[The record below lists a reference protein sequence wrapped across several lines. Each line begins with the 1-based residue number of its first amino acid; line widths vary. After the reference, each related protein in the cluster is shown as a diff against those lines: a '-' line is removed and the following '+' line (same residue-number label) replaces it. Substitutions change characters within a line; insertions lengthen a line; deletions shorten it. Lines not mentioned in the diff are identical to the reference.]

1 MKLLLALN
9 AFKGTLTASE
19 ASTIIHELFTRELP
33 SVQVKTQDIA
43 DGGDGTCALLI
54 DALGIEKVPCLSLNA
69 LGKPVAGFYG
79 WEEHTK
85 TAYLDVST
93 CSGLSTLANEERNPR
108 IASTYGTGILVQAA
122 ISRGAE
128 KIVLGLGGSASIDLG
143 IGILQALGY
152 QFLDAQ
158 GRELSSFSA
167 DILKKCKHIQGPIRV
182 PRLSFLCLADVT
194 SCFFGEDGA
203 IPVFGPQKGLK
214 YSEMDVFTQEAHSFI
229 DLLSSKSREKVSDQ
243 PGFGAAGGIAYGLSY
258 FFPLQLEVGATY
270 FFEKVGMLE
279 KIKNADFI
287 LTGEGKYDSQSKHG
301 KGSHILLRLARQEGK
316 KIGLISSGKEGK
328 EDFDFLLQLPEVD
341 LANLN
346 AKKIAT
352 KNLSKVLSKAISKG
366 VFTPKGYTRI

>member
-19 ASTIIHELFTRELP
+19 ASTIIHELFTQELP
-33 SVQVKTQDIA
+33 SVQVETQDIA
-43 DGGDGTCALLI
+43 DGGDGTCSLLI
-54 DALGIEKVPCLSLNA
+54 DALGIEKVSCLSLNA
-69 LGKPVAGFYG
+69 LGKPAAGFFG

-93 CSGLSTLANEERNPR
+93 CSGLSTLAAEERNPR

-122 ISRGAE
+122 ISKGAE

-143 IGILQALGY
+143 VGILQALGY

-167 DILKKCKHIQGPIRV
+167 DILKRCKHIQGPIRV
-182 PRLSFLCLADVT
+182 PRLRFLCLADVT
-194 SCFFGEDGA
+194 SCFFGQDGA

-214 YSEMDVFTQEAHSFI
+214 YSEMDVFTQEAQSFI
-229 DLLSSKSREKVSDQ
+229 DLLSSKSKKKVNDR

-258 FFPLQLEVGATY
+258 FFPLQLEVGASY

-287 LTGEGKYDSQSKHG
+287 LTGEGKYDRQSKHG
-301 KGSHILLRLARQEGK
+301 KASHILLQFARQEGK
-316 KIGLISSGKEGK
+316 KIGLISSGEEGR
-328 EDFDFLLQLPEVD
+328 EDFDVCLQLPEISLSD
-341 LANLN
+341 PQ
-346 AKKIAT
+346 KKVIAA
-352 KNLSKVLSKAISKG
+352 KNLKKLLEQGIKFG
-366 VFTPKGYTRI
+366 VFGK